1 MFQLF
6 IWDGFGHTQVE
17 LLKEK
22 SNNLKK
28 VARNYTASRRNEIYS
43 NSRSLTATS
52 KTTQEQCISFF
63 LVEKRTSR
71 EK

>member
-43 NSRSLTATS
+43 TYQTNGVQIVL
-52 KTTQEQCISFF
+52 KWM
-63 LVEKRTSR
+63 
-71 EK
+71 